1 VDQRLSFVTLAVADL
16 ERTRAFYLDGL
27 GWSAEVL
34 VPDEVLMIKVGER
47 LVLSLWSERGF
58 ESEVGPIRR
67 GEGAVPITLAHNV
80 ATETEVDAVL
90 ELATSLG
97 APVTGPERRD
107 WGGYTGYFAD
117 PDGFRWEIAHNPDMP
132 DLVPPPVSR

>member
-1 VDQRLSFVTLAVADL
+1 MDQRITFVTLAVADL
-16 ERTRAFYLDGL
+16 DRTRAFYVDGL
-27 GWSAEVL
+27 GWEPEL
-34 VPDEVLMIKVGER
+34 FVPGEVLMIRMGEK
-47 LVLSLWSERGF
+47 LVLSLWVESGF

-80 ATETEVDAVL
+80 ATEPEVDAIL

-97 APVTGPERRD
+97 AEASPAQKRD

-117 PDGFRWEIAHNPDMP
+117 PDGFRWEIAVNPAMP
-132 DLVPPPVSR
+132 DLVG